1 MMKMDGLSIIDPEK
15 YRKINYVLNDK
26 GITKEDFLDKVET
39 VPLEYAYNI
48 AAKGPTAFD
57 TTYLAELKAEVTRVL
72 ASLTP
77 REERVLRKRFGIG
90 LKKDETLAEVGKEF
104 GLISERIRQIEA
116 KALRKLKH
124 PSRSR
129 KMKGFLDK

>member
-1 MMKMDGLSIIDPEK
+1 MK
-15 YRKINYVLNDK
+15 
-26 GITKEDFLDKVET
+26 LDLLDVVET

-48 AAKGPTAFD
+48 AAKGPTAFE
-57 TTYLAELKAEVTRVL
+57 TTYLAELKTVVTRVL

-90 LKKDETLAEVGKEF
+90 VEESTGEEIGKEF
-104 GLISERIRQIEA
+104 SLTRGRIYEIEG

-129 KMKGFLDK
+129 RMKGFLDK

>member
-1 MMKMDGLSIIDPEK
+1 MKVDLMDA
-15 YRKINYVLNDK
+15 
-26 GITKEDFLDKVET
+26 VET

-57 TTYLAELKAEVTRVL
+57 TTYLAELKAEVTKVL

-77 REERVLRKRFGIG
+77 REERVIRRRFGIG
-90 LKKDETLAEVGKEF
+90 VEPATGEEIGEEF
-104 GLISERIRQIEA
+104 SVTRGRIYGIES

-124 PSRSR
+124 PSRAR
-129 KMKGFLDK
+129 KLRGF

>member
-1 MMKMDGLSIIDPEK
+1 MKVDLMDA
-15 YRKINYVLNDK
+15 
-26 GITKEDFLDKVET
+26 VET

-104 GLISERIRQIEA
+104 GVISERIRQIEA

-124 PSRSR
+124 PARAR
-129 KMKGFLDK
+129 KLRGC

>member
-1 MMKMDGLSIIDPEK
+1 MKVDL
-15 YRKINYVLNDK
+15 
-26 GITKEDFLDKVET
+26 LDAVKT

-77 REERVLRKRFGIG
+77 REERVLRKRCGIG

-104 GLISERIRQIEA
+104 GVISERIRQIEA

-124 PSRSR
+124 PSRAR
-129 KMKGFLDK
+129 KLRGF